1 MDDILIA
8 TGSGELGVM
17 EFKVNGKYYGIN
29 VLKLKGIV
37 QLDEIIGMPHR
48 KPEVLGVSNIRNTIT
63 SVIDL
68 ACVLENR
75 NSDLP
80 EKPLALLC
88 EFNGIN
94 IAFLVDSVEGI
105 RTLRW
110 EDMGSDGNDD
120 LEKITTGGFL
130 IDGRIL
136 IMLDFESIVM
146 ETGLGISYLSA
157 ESYEPHMKVST
168 EKHILF
174 AEDSA
179 LIAQKIKAILTAAG
193 YENVKH
199 FVNGKE
205 AFDYLLALK
214 SELGEEFTQMANI
227 LITDIEMPIM
237 DGYTLTKNVKTD
249 PVFKKLPVVFF
260 SSLVNDEILHKGET
274 LGVDAQ
280 VCKPSAKEL
289 VEVVEK
295 FVK

>member
-17 EFKVNGKYYGIN
+17 EFKVNGKFYGIN

-48 KPEVLGVSNIRNTIT
+48 KPEVLGVSNIRNIIT

-68 ACVLENR
+68 RYVLENI
-75 NSDLP
+75 NSDIS

-105 RTLRW
+105 RNLKW

-146 ETGLGISYLSA
+146 ETGLGVSYLSA
-157 ESYEPHMKVST
+157 ENYEPHIEVSK
-168 EKHILF
+168 ERHILF

-179 LIAQKIKAILTAAG
+179 LIAQKIKSILTAAG
-193 YENVKH
+193 YQNVKY

-205 AFDYLLALK
+205 VYEYLLSLK
-214 SELGEEFTQMANI
+214 EELGESFMQMADV
-227 LITDIEMPIM
+227 LISDIEMPIM
-237 DGYTLTKNVKTD
+237 DGYTLTKLIKTD
-249 PVFKKLPVVFF
+249 PILKKLPVVFF
-260 SSLVNDEILHKGET
+260 SSLVNDEISHKGASI
-274 LGVDAQ
+274 GVDAQ
-280 VCKPSAKEL
+280 VCKPSAKDL
-289 VEVVEK
+289 VEVVER